1 MTKTN
6 FIKPPHFI
14 TNLFDKFRKW
24 KLVRYKKKKV
34 RQEKTRR
41 DRSYLV
47 KFTVKIQ
54 DQINPQESER
64 EYEMM
69 VPAKAAFF
77 AKRKARKAMMEKFDF
92 YFTDCDLV
100 TDDELEYYEKS
111 RERYVKQKEKE
122 SKKA

>member
-6 FIKPPHFI
+6 FIKPPRFI

-54 DQINPQESER
+54 DQVNPQESER

-77 AKRKARKAMMEKFDF
+77 AKIKARRAMMEKIDF

-122 SKKA
+122 SK